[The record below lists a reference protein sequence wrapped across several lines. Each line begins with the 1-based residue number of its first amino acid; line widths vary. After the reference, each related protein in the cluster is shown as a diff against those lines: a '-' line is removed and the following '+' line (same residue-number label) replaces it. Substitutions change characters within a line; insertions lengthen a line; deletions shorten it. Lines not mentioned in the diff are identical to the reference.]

1 MRHIIKLTNDA
12 IRFADSQI
20 KYAISTIL
28 AIYGFDG
35 MELPCHDD
43 GTYFVTA
50 EIKPNEFKRVKKVRC
65 VPSVGA
71 IEMMLEGS
79 DKWEWCM
86 FVDWRFLF
94 EEIAN
99 TYNSDEFTDALPK

>member
-1 MRHIIKLTNDA
+1 MRHLIKLTNDA

-28 AIYGFDG
+28 ATYGFDG

-50 EIKPNEFKRVKKVRC
+50 EMKPNEFKRVKKVRC
-65 VPSVGA
+65 VPSVGT

-94 EEIAN
+94 EEVAN